1 MYKFRKCIPHCV
13 EYIPTSGKGRRI
25 LFYVRGYRFVLDL
38 VLGKPGFAVNEGLW
52 FVSLLTLFFAPYTK
66 KLNSGTDN
74 ATTNSLLYVITHI
87 KIMQSN

>member
-1 MYKFRKCIPHCV
+1 MYPPIALNTYV
-13 EYIPTSGKGRRI
+13 QLTSGKGRRI

-66 KLNSGTDN
+66 KPKSG
-74 ATTNSLLYVITHI
+74 AIGLL
-87 KIMQSN
+87 